1 MYSVFEE
8 LCNSRGVTPYKVG
21 KETKIASS
29 TFSDWKNGKS
39 KPKGDKLQAIADYF
53 GVSVDYIMTGSE
65 PTVEETLGAEYA
77 HLVAKIRNDK
87 DLSKALLKYFD
98 LPKKEK
104 EHVIELI
111 NILGNRSVK

>member
-53 GVSVDYIMTGSE
+53 GVSVEYLMTGKEKEYEKIPSE
-65 PTVEETLGAEYA
+65 QADILIKV
-77 HLVAKIRNDK
+77 RNDK
-87 DLSKALLKYFD
+87 KLMQAIEKYYLLSD
-98 LPKKEK
+98 KKK
-104 EHVIELI
+104 NHVIQLIEL
-111 NILGNRSVK
+111 LGEE